1 VTINIRFKSKK
12 MGIKKE
18 FKLISSRISS
28 FVLFYLVLTIKV
40 FEQESVNQSREYKT
54 DRKKNRCEY

>member
-1 VTINIRFKSKK
+1 MK

-18 FKLISSRISS
+18 LKLISSRISTL

-40 FEQESVNQSREYKT
+40 LEQESVNQSREYKT
-54 DRKKNRCEY
+54 NRKTNRYEF